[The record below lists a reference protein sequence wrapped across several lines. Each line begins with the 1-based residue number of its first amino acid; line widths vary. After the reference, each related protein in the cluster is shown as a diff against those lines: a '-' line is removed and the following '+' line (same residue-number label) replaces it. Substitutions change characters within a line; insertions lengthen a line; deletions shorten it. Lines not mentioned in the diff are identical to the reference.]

1 MRMPAMKT
9 VIPCK
14 ISFSKTKKV
23 WYVESPGFYEGYMT
37 YGKTFD
43 EAKAMAAEAVSGLLE
58 SYLEHGDKFTIPK
71 SDTSCDWYDIEIEPG
86 LAFALWLRNA
96 RISHNMTLAEV
107 AEKMGVKYQVYQ
119 KLENPRTANPTL
131 KTLKKLEKIFGEEL
145 VAV

>member
-1 MRMPAMKT
+1 MKT

-14 ISFSKTKKV
+14 ISYSKANNV
-23 WYVESPGFYEGYMT
+23 WYVEAPGFYEGYLT
-37 YGKTFD
+37 YGKTLD
-43 EAKAMAAEAVSGLLE
+43 EAKAMAVEAVSGLLE
-58 SYLEHGDKFTIPK
+58 SYLEHGDKFEVPK
-71 SDTSCDWYDIEIEPG
+71 KRKTKDWHDIDIEPG

>member
-1 MRMPAMKT
+1 MKT

-14 ISFSKTKKV
+14 ITYSKADKC
-23 WYVESPGFYEGYMT
+23 WYVESSGFYDGYMT
-37 YGKTFD
+37 YGDTLE
-43 EAKAMAAEAVSGLLE
+43 EAKIMAAEAVSGLLE
-58 SYLEHGDKFTIPK
+58 SYLEHGDKFSIPK
-71 SDTSCDWYDIEIEPG
+71 GKASPDWHNIEIAPG

-107 AEKMGVKYQVYQ
+107 ADKMGVKYQVYQ

-131 KTLKKLEKIFGEEL
+131 KTLKKLETIFGQEL

>member
-1 MRMPAMKT
+1 MKT

-14 ISFSKTKKV
+14 ITYSKSDKC
-23 WYVESPGFYEGYMT
+23 WYVESPELYEGYMT
-37 YGKTFD
+37 YGATLED
-43 EAKAMAAEAVSGLLE
+43 AKVMAVEAVSGLLE
-58 SYLEHGDKFTIPK
+58 SYLEHGDKFTVPK
-71 SDTSCDWYDIEIEPG
+71 KRGATEWYGIEIEPG

-131 KTLKKLEKIFGEEL
+131 KTIKKLEKIFSQEL
-145 VAV
+145 IAV

>member
-1 MRMPAMKT
+1 MKT

-14 ISFSKTKKV
+14 INYSKSDKCR
-23 WYVESPGFYEGYMT
+23 YVESPGFYDGYLT
-37 YGKTFD
+37 YGNSLD
-43 EAKAMAAEAVSGLLE
+43 EAKVMAAEAITGLLE
-58 SYLEHGDKFTIPK
+58 SYLEHGNKFTIPK
-71 SDTSCDWYDIEIEPG
+71 STSANGWHNIEIEPG

-96 RISHNMTLAEV
+96 RLSHNMTLADV

-131 KTLKKLEKIFGEEL
+131 KTLKKLEVIFGQEL